1 MPPFVAEIAVVPLA
15 MTDKI
20 VFGEKNM
27 QQNKASRSLET
38 ALPPSDNRPKLRVS
52 APTQITDLSL
62 SHLLLYLNPADS
74 SMT

>member
-38 ALPPSDNRPKLRVS
+38 ALVIPSSSYDDQDTNQVRL
-52 APTQITDLSL
+52 DLERS
-62 SHLLLYLNPADS
+62 PIS
-74 SMT
+74 S